1 MLRGS
6 AYEALLFFCKKE
18 EFCFFLKKLFL
29 DVKKAIIKGK
39 LCMTHLFMNVSLR
52 GKHCKIKKAI
62 VKGDMIL
69 CVDLQ
74 VL

>member
-1 MLRGS
+1 
-6 AYEALLFFCKKE
+6 
-18 EFCFFLKKLFL
+18 
-29 DVKKAIIKGK
+29 
-39 LCMTHLFMNVSLR
+39 MTHLFMNVSLR